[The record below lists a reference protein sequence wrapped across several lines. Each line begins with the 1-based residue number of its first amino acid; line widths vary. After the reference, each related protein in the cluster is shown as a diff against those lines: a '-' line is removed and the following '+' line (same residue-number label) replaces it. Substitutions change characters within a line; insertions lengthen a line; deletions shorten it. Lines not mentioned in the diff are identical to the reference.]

1 MNTIGECLGIW
12 LSLEEDFPYAVCLP
26 CTKRLEG
33 ILEFRETSRRC
44 DEALK
49 AKRREDPNAMVLF
62 YDYPEDKV
70 FINGSDKPGFFQDDP
85 GESRTSVD
93 LSGLLN
99 EKHFFF
105 KISIRKLSFRK

>member
-12 LSLEEDFPYAVCLP
+12 LSLEEDFPYAVCLL

-93 LSGLLN
+93 LSGLFN
-99 EKHFFF
+99 EKLLF
-105 KISIRKLSFRK
+105 